1 VADYRAYFV
10 GSDGHFVRF
19 VGLSC
24 SDDAEAIEQARR
36 LIESQDIELWSG
48 NRFIVRLQKNSD
60 PSG

>member
-1 VADYRAYFV
+1 MVDYRAYFV

-24 SDDAEAIEQARR
+24 SDDPEAIEQARR

-48 NRFIVRLQKNSD
+48 ERFIIRLPQKQG

>member
-1 VADYRAYFV
+1 LDYRAYFV

-24 SDDAEAIEQARR
+24 SDAAEAIERARR
-36 LIESQDIELWSG
+36 LIAGQDIELWSG
-48 NRFIVRLQKNSD
+48 ERFIVRLPKTQD